1 MTSKNNDIKFDD
13 STGESCFPEKLVTDC
28 GITNSRYYRK
38 GNEKRGV
45 IYVGG
50 VGGGFDT
57 PAKGLYPRLC
67 NDMLPEGI
75 CGLRIQFR
83 NPANLIESVFD
94 VMTGIAFLRRSR
106 VESIGLVGHSFG
118 GAVVIQAGARSDV
131 ANTIVTLSTQS
142 YGTAE
147 VANFQGKY
155 LLLIHGVLDEVL
167 PPSSSQLV
175 YQLAPEPKK
184 LVFVEKAHHVLDE
197 AADEV
202 YRLVFNWILDFLK

>member
-1 MTSKNNDIKFDD
+1 MTPESNHKFDD
-13 STGESCFPEKLVTDC
+13 QNGESYISETFATDR
-28 GITNSRYYRK
+28 GNISSRFYRK
-38 GNEKRGV
+38 GNETRGV

-67 NDMLPEGI
+67 RDLLPQGI

-83 NPANLIESVFD
+83 NPANLQESVFD
-94 VMTGIAFLRRSR
+94 VMTGIAFLLGSG
-106 VESIGLVGHSFG
+106 VGSIGLVGHSFG
-118 GAVVIQAGARSDV
+118 GAVVIQAGARAETV
-131 ANTIVTLSTQS
+131 KTIVTLSTQS

-147 VANFQGKY
+147 VANFQGKF

-175 YQLAPEPKK
+175 YQIAPEPKK
-184 LVFVEKAHHVLDE
+184 LVFLDKAHHVLDE

-202 YRLVFNWILDFLK
+202 HSLVFNWILDHLK